1 MMKYNN
7 NELKVKKFDNKKKKI
22 IIEEENKKKH
32 PLLLFFFN
40 HKLLSLLLLLLA
52 LMFFIIGLQIAISNL
67 NGSIDPNDI
76 LTSLQMDFHDGS
88 GDVNLNGNKPF
99 TDDDAKR
106 KLYEKYGNIGLKDG
120 VILEVKTINLSDKTI
135 IYYSDGSA
143 MILNKNGSIVRVSSL
158 EDGSFGVDDKGN
170 IKDGAKTL
178 NVKLIHTINLK
189 DKTIIKYYSDGSAE
203 ITCEGKKIF
212 VRDGSTIKLSK
223 NNEYIIK
230 INPSG
235 ISFLKEEKK
244 LAHNII
250 KYYSDGTI
258 KVTIDGKEYV
268 IRSDKDIKIDGNN
281 ISFPNNNAAVV
292 IDTKNLEDGTVV
304 KYYSDGS
311 AEVIKTDGEIIF
323 VRQSGDILYKD
334 NERIREIVEDNIG
347 YKIYEK
353 DTPSGDKVIIF
364 DDGSAVIVHPN
375 GSKEYVN
382 ENSDIKYAENN
393 NIKVIEETGKDNRYE
408 VVLKDG
414 TVITIYEDGDAVI
427 DYTNGDKKYVS
438 DYDDI
443 KFNED
448 GNIKTITGEISN
460 PKNNKVLPDETIVTE
475 FENGVIEVV
484 EPNGDRYLIKDTD
497 IVYDEDGNIDKII
510 NNENKEVGK
519 NTLPDGTIVTEF
531 EDVDKVM
538 IEYPDGTVIIT
549 DKDNIKY
556 DEDGNIE
563 DIDTGLVVDME
574 DKEDD
579 DEIDN
584 DITITNPT
592 NKDLKYRLVIEET
605 DDYSKYNVKRLP
617 ADFVKYQIDVD
628 YNNITSKYLN
638 NNIWTM
644 GDILEG
650 GLKIEKDTYILYE
663 GVIDAKS
670 SVDIDLSLWLDYE
683 NMTNENQNSAFIGTI
698 KAYAWIDGTSK

>member
-67 NGSIDPNDI
+67 NGSVDPDDI

-120 VILEVKTINLSDKTI
+120 VILEVKTITLSDKTI

-178 NVKLIHTINLK
+178 NVKIIDIINLK

-268 IRSDKDIKIDGNN
+268 IRNDKDIKIDGNN

-292 IDTKNLEDGTVV
+292 INTKKLEDGTVV

-334 NERIREIVEDNIG
+334 NERIREIIEDNIG

-353 DTPSGDKVIIF
+353 DTPNGDKVIIF

-408 VVLKDG
+408 VVLKYG

-448 GNIKTITGEISN
+448 GNIKTINGETSK
-460 PKNNKVLPDETIVTE
+460 PKNNKVLPDGTIVTE
-475 FENGVIEVV
+475 FENGIIEVV
-484 EPNGDRYLIKDTD
+484 EPDGDRYLIKDTD

-519 NTLPDGTIVTEF
+519 NTLPDGTIVAEF
-531 EDVDKVM
+531 EDDDKVM

-556 DEDGNIE
+556 DENGNIE
-563 DIDTGLVVDME
+563 NIDTGLVVDME

-584 DITITNPT
+584 DITITNST

-670 SVDIDLSLWLDYE
+670 SVDINLSLWLDYE

>member
-67 NGSIDPNDI
+67 NGSVDPDDI

-120 VILEVKTINLSDKTI
+120 VILEVKTITLSDKTI

-178 NVKLIHTINLK
+178 NVKLIDTINLK

-268 IRSDKDIKIDGNN
+268 IRNDKDIKIDGNN

-292 IDTKNLEDGTVV
+292 INTKKLEDGTVV

-334 NERIREIVEDNIG
+334 NERIREIIEDNIG

-353 DTPSGDKVIIF
+353 DTPNGDKVIIF

-408 VVLKDG
+408 VVLKYG

-448 GNIKTITGEISN
+448 GNIKTINGETSK
-460 PKNNKVLPDETIVTE
+460 PKNNKVLPDGTIVTE
-475 FENGVIEVV
+475 FENGIIEVV
-484 EPNGDRYLIKDTD
+484 EPDGDRYLIKDTD

-519 NTLPDGTIVTEF
+519 NTLPDGTIVAEF
-531 EDVDKVM
+531 EDDDKVM

-556 DEDGNIE
+556 DENGNIE
-563 DIDTGLVVDME
+563 NIDTGLVVDME

-584 DITITNPT
+584 DITITNST

-670 SVDIDLSLWLDYE
+670 SVDINLSLWLDYE

>member
-1 MMKYNN
+1 MMKYN

-120 VILEVKTINLSDKTI
+120 VILEVKTITLSDKTI

-178 NVKLIHTINLK
+178 NVKLIDTINLK

-203 ITCEGKKIF
+203 ITCKGKKIF

-230 INPSG
+230 VNPSG

-244 LAHNII
+244 LAHNLI
-250 KYYSDGTI
+250 KYYSDVTI

-268 IRSDKDIKIDGNN
+268 IRNDKDIKIKGND

-292 IDTKNLEDGTVV
+292 INTKKLEDGTVV

-334 NERIREIVEDNIG
+334 NERIREIIEDNIG

-353 DTPSGDKVIIF
+353 DTPNGDKVIIF

-408 VVLKDG
+408 VDLKDG

-427 DYTNGDKKYVS
+427 DYINGNKKYVS

-574 DKEDD
+574 DKEED

-628 YNNITSKYLN
+628 YNNSTPKYLN

-670 SVDIDLSLWLDYE
+670 SVDINLSLWLDYE

>member
-1 MMKYNN
+1 MMKYN

-120 VILEVKTINLSDKTI
+120 VILEVKTITLSDKTI

-178 NVKLIHTINLK
+178 NVKLIDTINLK

-203 ITCEGKKIF
+203 ITCKGKKIF

-230 INPSG
+230 VNPSG

-268 IRSDKDIKIDGNN
+268 IRNDKDIKIKGND

-292 IDTKNLEDGTVV
+292 INTKKLEDGTVV

-334 NERIREIVEDNIG
+334 NERIREIIEDNIG

-353 DTPSGDKVIIF
+353 DTPNGDKVIIF

-408 VVLKDG
+408 VDLKDG

-427 DYTNGDKKYVS
+427 DYINGNKKYVS

-574 DKEDD
+574 DKEED

-628 YNNITSKYLN
+628 YNNSTPKYLN

-670 SVDIDLSLWLDYE
+670 SVDINLSLWLDYE

>member
-67 NGSIDPNDI
+67 NGSVDPNDI

-178 NVKLIHTINLK
+178 NVKLIDTINLK
-189 DKTIIKYYSDGSAE
+189 DKTIIKYYSDGSAV
-203 ITCEGKKIF
+203 ITCKGKKIF

-268 IRSDKDIKIDGNN
+268 IRNDKDIKIKGND

-292 IDTKNLEDGTVV
+292 INTKKLEDGTVV

-334 NERIREIVEDNIG
+334 NERIREIIEDNIG

-353 DTPSGDKVIIF
+353 DTPNGDKVIIF

-427 DYTNGDKKYVS
+427 DYTDGDKKYVS

-448 GNIKTITGEISN
+448 GNIKTINGETSK

-475 FENGVIEVV
+475 FENGIIEVV
-484 EPNGDRYLIKDTD
+484 EPDGDRYLIKDTD

-510 NNENKEVGK
+510 NNENKDVGK

-531 EDVDKVM
+531 EDDDKVM

-617 ADFVKYQIDVD
+617 ADFVKYQIDVN

-698 KAYAWIDGTSK
+698 KAYAWIDGASK

>member
-1 MMKYNN
+1 MGYNKDG
-7 NELKVKKFDNKKKKI
+7 LRVKKIDNRKSEI
-22 IIEEENKKKH
+22 VVEEDKKKKH

-40 HKLLSLLLLLLA
+40 HKLLSLMLLLFA
-52 LMFFIIGLQIAISNL
+52 LMLIVLGLQLAISNL
-67 NGSIDPNDI
+67 KGSIDPSDI
-76 LTSLQMDFHDGS
+76 LTSLEMNFHDGT

-106 KLYEKYGNIGLKDG
+106 KLYKKYGNIGLKDG
-120 VILEVKTINLSDKTI
+120 VILEVKTLTFSDKTV

-158 EDGSFGVDDKGN
+158 GDGSFGVDDKGN
-170 IKDGAKTL
+170 IKEGAKTL
-178 NVKLIHTINLK
+178 NVKLNNTVTLK

-203 ITCEGKKIF
+203 ITKNGKKIF

-244 LAHNII
+244 IGNSTI

-258 KVTIDGKEYV
+258 KVIIDNKEYV
-268 IRSDKDIKIDGNN
+268 IRNDKDIKIDGNN

-292 IDTKNLEDGTVV
+292 IDTKKLNDGTVV

-311 AEVIKTDGEIIF
+311 AEVIKTEGEIIF
-323 VRQSGDILYKD
+323 VRQSGDILYNS
-334 NERIREIVEDNIG
+334 NERISEIIEDSIG
-347 YKIYEK
+347 NKIYEK
-353 DTPSGDKVIIF
+353 DTPNGDKVIIF
-364 DDGSAVIVHPN
+364 DDGSAVIVHSN
-375 GSKEYVN
+375 DSKEYVD
-382 ENSDIKYAENN
+382 ENSDIKYDENG
-393 NIKVIEETGKDNRYE
+393 NIKNIEETGKDNKYE
-408 VVLKDG
+408 VVLDDG

-427 DYTNGDKKYVS
+427 DYPNGDKKYVN
-438 DYDDI
+438 DYGDI
-443 KFNED
+443 KYDED
-448 GNIKTITGEISN
+448 GNIKTINGETSN
-460 PKNNKVLPDETIVTE
+460 PKDKNTLPDGTIVTE

-484 EPNGDRYLIKDTD
+484 EPDGDRYLVKDTD
-497 IVYDEDGNIDKII
+497 IVYDKDGNIDKIN
-510 NNENKEVGK
+510 NNENKDVNK

-531 EDVDKVM
+531 EDDDKVM
-538 IEYPDGTVIIT
+538 IEYPDGTVIVT

-574 DKEDD
+574 DKDED
-579 DEIDN
+579 DEINN

-605 DDYSKYNVKRLP
+605 DNYSKYNVKRLP
-617 ADFVKYQIDVD
+617 ADFVKYQVDVD
-628 YNNITSKYLN
+628 YNNSTPKYLN
-638 NNIWTM
+638 NNIWTI

-663 GVIDAKS
+663 GIIEAKS
-670 SVDIDLSLWLDYE
+670 SVNVSLSLWLDYE

-698 KAYAWIDGTSK
+698 KAYAWIDETSK

>member
-67 NGSIDPNDI
+67 NGSVDPNDI

-178 NVKLIHTINLK
+178 NVKLIDTINLK

-268 IRSDKDIKIDGNN
+268 IRNDKDIKIDGNN

-292 IDTKNLEDGTVV
+292 INTKKLEDGTVV

-323 VRQSGDILYKD
+323 VRQSGDILYKN

-353 DTPSGDKVIIF
+353 DNPSGDKVIIF

-427 DYTNGDKKYVS
+427 DYTDGDKKYVS

-448 GNIKTITGEISN
+448 GNIKTINGETSK

-475 FENGVIEVV
+475 FENGIIEVV
-484 EPNGDRYLIKDTD
+484 EPDGDRYLIKDTD

-510 NNENKEVGK
+510 NNENKDVGK

-531 EDVDKVM
+531 EDDDKVM

-617 ADFVKYQIDVD
+617 ADFVKYQIDVN

>member
-1 MMKYNN
+1 MMKYN

-120 VILEVKTINLSDKTI
+120 VILEVKTITLSDKTI

-178 NVKLIHTINLK
+178 NVKLIDTINLK

-292 IDTKNLEDGTVV
+292 INTKKLEDGTVV

-617 ADFVKYQIDVD
+617 ADFVKYQIDVN

-698 KAYAWIDGTSK
+698 KAYAWIDGASK

>member
-120 VILEVKTINLSDKTI
+120 VILEVKTITLSDKTI

-178 NVKLIHTINLK
+178 NVKLIDTINLK

-203 ITCEGKKIF
+203 ITCKGKKIF

-230 INPSG
+230 VNPSG

-268 IRSDKDIKIDGNN
+268 IRNDKDIKIKGND

-292 IDTKNLEDGTVV
+292 INTKKLEDGTVV

-334 NERIREIVEDNIG
+334 NERIREIIEDNIG

-353 DTPSGDKVIIF
+353 DTPNGDKVIIF

-408 VVLKDG
+408 VDLKDG

-427 DYTNGDKKYVS
+427 DYINGNKKYVS

-628 YNNITSKYLN
+628 YNNSTPKYLN

-670 SVDIDLSLWLDYE
+670 SVDINLSLWLDYE

>member
-1 MMKYNN
+1 MKYNQDGFR
-7 NELKVKKFDNKKKKI
+7 VKKIDNKNKKI
-22 IIEEENKKKH
+22 VIEEEKKKNH
-32 PLLLFFFN
+32 PILLFFFN
-40 HKLLSLLLLLLA
+40 HKLLFFLLLLFVLIFL
-52 LMFFIIGLQIAISNL
+52 IIGFQLVITSL
-67 NGSIDPNDI
+67 KGSMDPNDI
-76 LTSLQMDFHDGS
+76 LTSLVLDFHDGT

-99 TDDDAKR
+99 TDNDAKR

-120 VILEVKTINLSDKTI
+120 VILEVKTITFADKTI

-143 MILNKNGSIVRVSSL
+143 MIINKNGSIVRVSSL
-158 EDGSFGVDDKGN
+158 DDGSFGVDDEGN
-170 IKDGAKTL
+170 IKKGAKTL
-178 NVKLIHTINLK
+178 NVRLINTVTLK

-203 ITCEGKKIF
+203 ITCKGKKIF

-268 IRSDKDIKIDGNN
+268 IRNDKDIKIKGND

-292 IDTKNLEDGTVV
+292 INTKKLEDGTVV

-334 NERIREIVEDNIG
+334 NERIREIIEDNIG

-448 GNIKTITGEISN
+448 GNIKTINGETSK
-460 PKNNKVLPDETIVTE
+460 PKNNKVLPDGTIVTE
-475 FENGVIEVV
+475 FENGIIEVV
-484 EPNGDRYLIKDTD
+484 EPDGDRYLIKDTD

-510 NNENKEVGK
+510 NNENKDVGK

-531 EDVDKVM
+531 EDDDKVM

-556 DEDGNIE
+556 DEDGNI
-563 DIDTGLVVDME
+563 DNIDTGLVVDME
-574 DKEDD
+574 DKDED

-605 DDYSKYNVKRLP
+605 DNYAKYNVKRLP
-617 ADFVKYQIDVD
+617 VDFVKYQIDVD
-628 YNNITSKYLN
+628 YNNSTPKYLN
-638 NNIWTM
+638 TNIWTM

-650 GLKIEKDTYILYE
+650 GLKIKKDTYILYE
-663 GVIDAKS
+663 GIIDAKS
-670 SVDIDLSLWLDYE
+670 SVDINLSLWLDYE

-698 KAYAWIDGTSK
+698 KAYAWIDETSN

>member
-1 MMKYNN
+1 MMKYN

-67 NGSIDPNDI
+67 NGSVDPNDI

>member
-1 MMKYNN
+1 MGYNKDG
-7 NELKVKKFDNKKKKI
+7 LRVKKIDNRKSEI
-22 IIEEENKKKH
+22 IVEEDKKKKH
-32 PLLLFFFN
+32 PILLFFFN
-40 HKLLSLLLLLLA
+40 HKLLSLMLLLFA
-52 LMFFIIGLQIAISNL
+52 LMLIVLGLQLAISNL
-67 NGSIDPNDI
+67 KGSINPSDV
-76 LTSLQMDFHDGS
+76 LTSLQMDFHDGT

-99 TDDDAKR
+99 TDDDAKY
-106 KLYEKYGNIGLKDG
+106 KLYKKYGNVGLKDG
-120 VILEVKTINLSDKTI
+120 VILEVKTLTFSDKTV
-135 IYYSDGSA
+135 IYYSDGSS
-143 MILNKNGSIVRVSSL
+143 MIINKNGSIVRVSSL
-158 EDGSFGVDDKGN
+158 EDGSFGVDDDGN

-178 NVKLIHTINLK
+178 NVKLNNTVTLK
-189 DKTIIKYYSDGSAE
+189 DKTVIKYYSDGSAE
-203 ITCEGKKIF
+203 ITKDGKKIF

-258 KVTIDGKEYV
+258 KVIIDDKEYV
-268 IRSDKDIKIDGNN
+268 IRNDKDIKIDGNN

-292 IDTKNLEDGTVV
+292 IDTKKLNDGTVV

-323 VRQSGDILYKD
+323 VRQIGDILYNS
-334 NERIREIVEDNIG
+334 NERISEIIEDSIG
-347 YKIYEK
+347 NKIYEK
-353 DTPSGDKVIIF
+353 ETPNGDKVIIF

-375 GSKEYVN
+375 GSKEYID
-382 ENSDIKYAENN
+382 ENSDIKYDENG
-393 NIKVIEETGKDNRYE
+393 NIKNIEETGKDNKYE
-408 VVLKDG
+408 VVLDDG

-427 DYTNGDKKYVS
+427 DYPNGDKKYVN

-443 KFNED
+443 KYNED
-448 GNIKTITGEISN
+448 GNIKTINGETSN
-460 PKNNKVLPDETIVTE
+460 PKD
-475 FENGVIEVV
+475 
-484 EPNGDRYLIKDTD
+484 
-497 IVYDEDGNIDKII
+497 
-510 NNENKEVGK
+510 K

-531 EDVDKVM
+531 ENGIIEVVEPDGDRYMVKDTDIVYDKDVNIDKINNNENKDVNKNTLPDGTVVTEFEDDNKVM
-538 IEYPDGTVIIT
+538 IEYPDGKVIIT
-549 DKDNIKY
+549 DKDNINY
-556 DEDGNIE
+556 DEDGNIK

-574 DKEDD
+574 DKDED
-579 DEIDN
+579 DEINN

-605 DDYSKYNVKRLP
+605 DNYSKYNVKRLP
-617 ADFVKYQIDVD
+617 TDFVKYQVDVD
-628 YNNITSKYLN
+628 YNNSIPKYLN

-663 GVIDAKS
+663 GIIEAKS
-670 SVDIDLSLWLDYE
+670 SVDISLSLWLDYE

-698 KAYAWIDGTSK
+698 KAYAWIDETSK

>member
-1 MMKYNN
+1 MMKYN

-120 VILEVKTINLSDKTI
+120 VILEVKTITLSDKTI

-170 IKDGAKTL
+170 IKDGAKNL
-178 NVKLIHTINLK
+178 NVKLIDTINLK

-203 ITCEGKKIF
+203 ITCKGKKIF

-268 IRSDKDIKIDGNN
+268 IRNDKDIKIDGNN

-292 IDTKNLEDGTVV
+292 INTKKLEDGTVV

-448 GNIKTITGEISN
+448 GNIKTINGETSK

-475 FENGVIEVV
+475 FENGIIEVV
-484 EPNGDRYLIKDTD
+484 EPDGDRYLIKDTD

-510 NNENKEVGK
+510 NNENKDVGK

-531 EDVDKVM
+531 EDDDKVM

-617 ADFVKYQIDVD
+617 ADFVKYQIDVN

-698 KAYAWIDGTSK
+698 KAYAWIDGASK

>member
-1 MMKYNN
+1 MIKYN

-67 NGSIDPNDI
+67 NGSVDPNDI

-106 KLYEKYGNIGLKDG
+106 KSYEKYGNIGLKDG

-178 NVKLIHTINLK
+178 NVKLIDTINLK

-203 ITCEGKKIF
+203 ITCKGKKIF

-230 INPSG
+230 INPSD

-258 KVTIDGKEYV
+258 KVTIDNKEYV
-268 IRSDKDIKIDGNN
+268 IRNDKDIKIEGND
-281 ISFPNNNAAVV
+281 ISFPNNNASVV
-292 IDTKNLEDGTVV
+292 IDTKNLEDGTIV

-334 NERIREIVEDNIG
+334 NQRIREIIEDNIG

-353 DTPSGDKVIIF
+353 DTPNGDKVIMF

>member
-1 MMKYNN
+1 MMKYN

-120 VILEVKTINLSDKTI
+120 VILEVKTITLSDKTI

-178 NVKLIHTINLK
+178 NVKLIDTINLK

-203 ITCEGKKIF
+203 ITCKGKKIF

-230 INPSG
+230 VNPSG

-250 KYYSDGTI
+250 KYSSDGTS

-268 IRSDKDIKIDGNN
+268 IRNDKDIKIKGND

-292 IDTKNLEDGTVV
+292 INTKKLEDGTVV

-334 NERIREIVEDNIG
+334 NERIREIIEDNIG

-353 DTPSGDKVIIF
+353 DTPNGDKVIIF

-408 VVLKDG
+408 VDLKDG

-427 DYTNGDKKYVS
+427 DYINGNKKYVS

-574 DKEDD
+574 DKEED

-628 YNNITSKYLN
+628 YNNSTPKYLN

-670 SVDIDLSLWLDYE
+670 SVDINLSLWLDYE

>member
-1 MMKYNN
+1 MGYNKDG
-7 NELKVKKFDNKKKKI
+7 LRVKKIDNRKSEI
-22 IIEEENKKKH
+22 VVEEDKKKKH

-40 HKLLSLLLLLLA
+40 HKLLSLMLLLFA
-52 LMFFIIGLQIAISNL
+52 LMLIVLGLQLAISNL
-67 NGSIDPNDI
+67 NGSVDPSDI
-76 LTSLQMDFHDGS
+76 LTSLQMDFHDGT

-120 VILEVKTINLSDKTI
+120 VILEVKTLTFSDKTV

-143 MILNKNGSIVRVSSL
+143 MIINKNRSIIRVSSL
-158 EDGSFGVDDKGN
+158 EDGSFGVDDNGN

-178 NVKLIHTINLK
+178 NVKLNNTVNLK
-189 DKTIIKYYSDGSAE
+189 DKTVIKYYSDGSAE
-203 ITCEGKKIF
+203 ITKDGKKIF

-230 INPSG
+230 INPSD
-235 ISFLKEEKK
+235 ISFLKKEKK

-258 KVTIDGKEYV
+258 KVIIDNKEYV
-268 IRSDKDIKIDGNN
+268 IRNDKDIKIDGNN

-292 IDTKNLEDGTVV
+292 IDTKKLNDGTVV

-323 VRQSGDILYKD
+323 VRQSGDILYNS
-334 NERIREIVEDNIG
+334 NERISEIIEDSIG
-347 YKIYEK
+347 NKIYEK
-353 DTPSGDKVIIF
+353 DTPNGDKVIIF
-364 DDGSAVIVHPN
+364 DDGSAVIVHSN
-375 GSKEYVN
+375 GSKEYVD
-382 ENSDIKYAENN
+382 ENSDIKYDENG
-393 NIKVIEETGKDNRYE
+393 NIKNIEETGKDNKYE
-408 VVLKDG
+408 VVLDDG

-427 DYTNGDKKYVS
+427 DYPNGDKKYVN
-438 DYDDI
+438 DYGDI
-443 KFNED
+443 KYDED
-448 GNIKTITGEISN
+448 GNIKTINGETSN
-460 PKNNKVLPDETIVTE
+460 PKDKNTLPDGTIVTE
-475 FENGVIEVV
+475 FENGLIEVV
-484 EPNGDRYLIKDTD
+484 EPDDDRYLVKDTD
-497 IVYDEDGNIDKII
+497 IVYDKDGNIDKIN
-510 NNENKEVGK
+510 NNENKDVNK

-531 EDVDKVM
+531 EDDDKVM
-538 IEYPDGTVIIT
+538 IEYPDGTVIVT

-574 DKEDD
+574 DKDED
-579 DEIDN
+579 DEINN

-592 NKDLKYRLVIEET
+592 NKDLKYRLVIEEN
-605 DDYSKYNVKRLP
+605 DNYSKYNVKRLP
-617 ADFVKYQIDVD
+617 TDFVKYQVDVD
-628 YNNITSKYLN
+628 YNNSIPKYLN

-663 GVIDAKS
+663 GIIEAKS
-670 SVDIDLSLWLDYE
+670 SVNVSLSLWLDYE

-698 KAYAWIDGTSK
+698 KAYAWIDETSK

>member
-1 MMKYNN
+1 MGYNKDG
-7 NELKVKKFDNKKKKI
+7 LRVKKIDNRKSEI
-22 IIEEENKKKH
+22 IVEEDKKKKH
-32 PLLLFFFN
+32 PILLFFFN
-40 HKLLSLLLLLLA
+40 HKLLSLMLLLFA
-52 LMFFIIGLQIAISNL
+52 LMLIVLGLQLAISNL
-67 NGSIDPNDI
+67 KESINPSDV
-76 LTSLQMDFHDGS
+76 LTSLQMDFHDGT

-106 KLYEKYGNIGLKDG
+106 KLYEKYGNVGLKDG
-120 VILEVKTINLSDKTI
+120 VILEVKTLTFSDKTV
-135 IYYSDGSA
+135 IYYSDGSS
-143 MILNKNGSIVRVSSL
+143 MIINKNGSIVRVSSL
-158 EDGSFGVDDKGN
+158 EDGSFGVDDDGN

-178 NVKLIHTINLK
+178 NVKLNNTVTLK
-189 DKTIIKYYSDGSAE
+189 DKTVIKYYSDGSAE
-203 ITCEGKKIF
+203 ITKDGKKIF

-258 KVTIDGKEYV
+258 KVIIDDKEYV
-268 IRSDKDIKIDGNN
+268 IRNDKDIKIDGNN

-292 IDTKNLEDGTVV
+292 IDTKKLNDGTVV

-323 VRQSGDILYKD
+323 VRQSGDILYNS
-334 NERIREIVEDNIG
+334 NERISEIIEDSIG
-347 YKIYEK
+347 NKIYEK
-353 DTPSGDKVIIF
+353 ETPNGDKVIIF

-375 GSKEYVN
+375 GSKEYID
-382 ENSDIKYAENN
+382 ENSDIKYDENG
-393 NIKVIEETGKDNRYE
+393 NIKNIEETGKDNKYE
-408 VVLKDG
+408 VVLDDG

-427 DYTNGDKKYVS
+427 DYPNGDKKYVN

-443 KFNED
+443 KYNED
-448 GNIKTITGEISN
+448 GNIKTINGETSN
-460 PKNNKVLPDETIVTE
+460 PKD
-475 FENGVIEVV
+475 
-484 EPNGDRYLIKDTD
+484 
-497 IVYDEDGNIDKII
+497 
-510 NNENKEVGK
+510 K

-531 EDVDKVM
+531 ENGIIEVVEPDGDRYLVKDTDIVYDKDGNIDKINNNENKDVNKNTLPDGTVVTEFEDDNKVM
-538 IEYPDGTVIIT
+538 IEYPDGKVIIT
-549 DKDNIKY
+549 DKDNINY
-556 DEDGNIE
+556 DEDGNIK

-574 DKEDD
+574 DKDEN
-579 DEIDN
+579 DEINN

-605 DDYSKYNVKRLP
+605 DNYSKYNVKRLP
-617 ADFVKYQIDVD
+617 TDFVKYQVDVD
-628 YNNITSKYLN
+628 YNNSIPKYLN

-663 GVIDAKS
+663 GIIEAKS
-670 SVDIDLSLWLDYE
+670 SVDISLSLWLDYE

-698 KAYAWIDGTSK
+698 KAYAWIDETSK

>member
-1 MMKYNN
+1 MKYNQDGFR
-7 NELKVKKFDNKKKKI
+7 VKKIDNKKI
-22 IIEEENKKKH
+22 VIEEEKKKNH
-32 PLLLFFFN
+32 PILLFFFN
-40 HKLLSLLLLLLA
+40 HKLLFFLLLLFVLIFL
-52 LMFFIIGLQIAISNL
+52 IIGFQLVITSL
-67 NGSIDPNDI
+67 KGSMDPNDI
-76 LTSLQMDFHDGS
+76 LTSLVLDFHDGT

-99 TDDDAKR
+99 TDDNAKR

-120 VILEVKTINLSDKTI
+120 VILEVKTITLADKTI

-143 MILNKNGSIVRVSSL
+143 MIINKNGSIVRVSSL
-158 EDGSFGVDDKGN
+158 DDGSFGVDDEGN
-170 IKDGAKTL
+170 IKKGAKTL
-178 NVKLIHTINLK
+178 NVRLINTVTLK

-203 ITCEGKKIF
+203 ITCKGKKIF

-244 LAHNII
+244 IGNSNI

-258 KVTIDGKEYV
+258 KVIIDNTEYV
-268 IRSDKDIKIDGNN
+268 IRNDKDIKIEGNN

-292 IDTKNLEDGTVV
+292 IDTKKLEDGTIV

-323 VRQSGDILYKD
+323 VRQSGDILYNG
-334 NERIREIVEDNIG
+334 NERIREIIEDNIG

-353 DTPSGDKVIIF
+353 NTPNGDKVIIF

-375 GSKEYVN
+375 GSKEYVD
-382 ENSDIKYAENN
+382 ENSDIKYDENG
-393 NIKVIEETGKDNRYE
+393 NIKDIEESGKDNKYE

-427 DYTNGDKKYVS
+427 DYPNGDKKYVN

-443 KFNED
+443 KYDED
-448 GNIKTITGEISN
+448 GNIKTINGETSN
-460 PKNNKVLPDETIVTE
+460 LKDKNVLPDGTIVTG
-475 FENGVIEVV
+475 FENGVIEIV
-484 EPNGDRYLIKDTD
+484 EPDGDRYLIKDTD
-497 IVYDEDGNIDKII
+497 IVYDKDGNIDKII
-510 NNENKEVGK
+510 NNENKDVGK

-531 EDVDKVM
+531 EDDDKVM
-538 IEYPDGTVIIT
+538 IEYPDGTVIVT

-556 DEDGNIE
+556 DEDGNI
-563 DIDTGLVVDME
+563 DNIDTGLVVDME
-574 DKEDD
+574 DKDED

-605 DDYSKYNVKRLP
+605 DNYAKYNVKRLP
-617 ADFVKYQIDVD
+617 VDFVKYQIDVD
-628 YNNITSKYLN
+628 YNNSTPKYLN
-638 NNIWTM
+638 TNIWTM

-663 GVIDAKS
+663 GIIDAKS
-670 SVDIDLSLWLDYE
+670 SVDINLSLWLDYE
-683 NMTNENQNSAFIGTI
+683 NITNENQNSAFIGTI
-698 KAYAWIDGTSK
+698 KAYAWIDETSN

>member
-1 MMKYNN
+1 MKYN
-7 NELKVKKFDNKKKKI
+7 EDGLRVKEFDNKNKKI
-22 IIEEENKKKH
+22 VIEEEKKKKH

-40 HKLLSLLLLLLA
+40 HKLLFLMLLLFA
-52 LMFFIIGLQIAISNL
+52 LMFFVIGLQLAISSL
-67 NGSIDPNDI
+67 KGSIDPSDV
-76 LTSLQMDFHDGS
+76 LTSLEMNFHDGT

-120 VILEVKTINLSDKTI
+120 VILEVKTITLSDKTI

-143 MILNKNGSIVRVSSL
+143 MIINKNGSIVRVSSL

-170 IKDGAKTL
+170 IKEGAKTL
-178 NVKLIHTINLK
+178 NVRLINTVNLK

-203 ITCEGKKIF
+203 ITCKGKKVF

-244 LAHNII
+244 LAHNNIR
-250 KYYSDGTI
+250 YYSDGTI
-258 KVTIDGKEYV
+258 KVTIDNKEYV
-268 IRSDKDIKIDGNN
+268 IRNDKDIKIDGNN

-292 IDTKNLEDGTVV
+292 IDTKNLDDGTIV

-311 AEVIKTDGEIIF
+311 AEVIKNDGETIF
-323 VRQSGDILYKD
+323 VRQSGDILYKN
-334 NERIREIVEDNIG
+334 NERIREIIEDNIG
-347 YKIYEK
+347 HKIYEK
-353 DTPSGDKVIIF
+353 DTPNGDKVIIF

-375 GSKEYVN
+375 GSKEYVD
-382 ENSDIKYAENN
+382 ENSDIKYDENG
-393 NIKVIEETGKDNRYE
+393 NIKDIEESGKDNKYE
-408 VVLKDG
+408 VVLEDG

-427 DYTNGDKKYVS
+427 DYPNGDKKYVN

-448 GNIKTITGEISN
+448 GNIKTINGETSN
-460 PKNNKVLPDETIVTE
+460 PKNKKTLPDGTIVTE

-484 EPNGDRYLIKDTD
+484 EPDGDRYLIKDTD
-497 IVYDEDGNIDKII
+497 IVYDEDGNIDKIN
-510 NNENKEVGK
+510 NNENKDVDK
-519 NTLPDGTIVTEF
+519 NTLPDGTVVTEF
-531 EDVDKVM
+531 EDDDKVM
-538 IEYPDGTVIIT
+538 IEYPDGTVVIT
-549 DKDNIKY
+549 DKDNINY

-563 DIDTGLVVDME
+563 DIDTGLVEDME
-574 DKEDD
+574 DKDDDD

-605 DDYSKYNVKRLP
+605 DNYSKYNVKRLP
-617 ADFVKYQIDVD
+617 ADFVKYQVDVD
-628 YNNITSKYLN
+628 YNNSTPKYLN

-663 GVIDAKS
+663 GIIDAKS
-670 SVDIDLSLWLDYE
+670 SVDINLSLWLDYE

-698 KAYAWIDGTSK
+698 KAYAWIDETSN

>member
-1 MMKYNN
+1 MMKYN

-120 VILEVKTINLSDKTI
+120 VILEVKTITLSDKTI

-178 NVKLIHTINLK
+178 NVKLIDTINLK

-203 ITCEGKKIF
+203 ITCKGKKIF

-230 INPSG
+230 VNPSG

-268 IRSDKDIKIDGNN
+268 IRNDKDIKIDGNN

-292 IDTKNLEDGTVV
+292 INTKKLEDGTVV

-334 NERIREIVEDNIG
+334 NERIREIIEDNIG

-353 DTPSGDKVIIF
+353 DTPNGDKVIIF

-408 VVLKDG
+408 VDLKDG

-427 DYTNGDKKYVS
+427 DYINGNKKYVS

-574 DKEDD
+574 DKEED

-628 YNNITSKYLN
+628 YNNSTPKYLN

-670 SVDIDLSLWLDYE
+670 SVDINLSLWLDYE